1 MIYNNLEKTAKYLE
15 KIFFNVNFIMGAQL
29 DIDGPSS
36 STYQVKFFNHK
47 TNELVYETFLKSGMW
62 SKPSIQYYIQWRI
75 EVWENNEL
83 KFEHIFN
90 CENKKIYIHLS
101 SKALGDTI
109 AWFPYIEEFRKEHN
123 CEIICSTFYNDWF
136 IEKYPEIQF
145 INPGE
150 MVYDIYAM
158 YDIGWFYTE
167 EGDIDLTKHPKDVK
181 SYPLQKTASDILGL
195 PYKEIKPNLDIK
207 ILEPF
212 ITEPYV
218 VIAPHGSKHAAYW
231 NYPGGWQAVIDW
243 LNSQG
248 YKVVMLSRESLGDTW
263 HDSKLG
269 GTLTGIIDKTGNN
282 SFQEVFNIINNSE
295 LLIGLG
301 SGLTWIS
308 WALNKPTILIS
319 GFSDPYTEMQNCIRL
334 SASSNVCGGCFN
346 THKLDAGDWDW
357 CPHHKNT
364 ERHFECS
371 KSIKPEQIIK
381 SLKEVLHIY

>member
-1 MIYNNLEKTAKYLE
+1 
-15 KIFFNVNFIMGAQL
+15 
-29 DIDGPSS
+29 
-36 STYQVKFFNHK
+36 
-47 TNELVYETFLKSGMW
+47 MW

-167 EGDIDLTKHPKDVK
+167 EGDIDLTKHPKDAK

-231 NYPGGWQAVIDW
+231 NYPGGWQVVIDW
-243 LNSQG
+243 LNNQG

-269 GTLTGIIDKTGNN
+269 GTLTGVIDKTGNN

-319 GFSDPYTEMQNCIRL
+319 
-334 SASSNVCGGCFN
+334 
-346 THKLDAGDWDW
+346 
-357 CPHHKNT
+357 
-364 ERHFECS
+364 
-371 KSIKPEQIIK
+371 IKIN
-381 SLKEVLHIY
+381 